1 MGDVCEF
8 TSCTELCE
16 LIPVSEVLAKDDIL
30 PVVDDTFDASLID
43 GEYDELVEDEFVSA
57 SILSFGPLYEDSK
70 LKYSSSPS
78 VR

>member
-1 MGDVCEF
+1 
-8 TSCTELCE
+8 
-16 LIPVSEVLAKDDIL
+16 LAKDDIL

-43 GEYDELVEDEFVSA
+43 GEYDELVEDELVSA